1 MTKFGLSSFLWRLGA
16 AFLLVVVTYNPLKYS
31 YYHWVVDG
39 GQEGL
44 PLKVLI
50 GLLLLV
56 GYGIFLTATWKSMGV
71 IGMLIV
77 VVFFLVL
84 LWVFYSLGWIQPDD
98 PSEFAWIAIIILAAV
113 LAIGMSWSGIWR
125 RLTGQVTVDDVETNL

>member
-1 MTKFGLSSFLWRLGA
+1 M
-16 AFLLVVVTYNPLKYS
+16 TYNPLKYS

-44 PLKVLI
+44 PFKVLI

-71 IGMLIV
+71 MGMLIV

-84 LWVFYSLGWIQPDD
+84 LWVFYSLGWIQPDN
-98 PSEFAWIAIIILAAV
+98 PTEFAWIAIIILAAV

-125 RLTGQVTVDDVETNL
+125 RLTGQVTVDDVESEL